1 MKTSL
6 IAIALALTSAA
17 SFAKTTESAMT
28 GNANQSHV
36 EYVREGD
43 GLVPRYIIRSTTTRA
58 EVIAELKASQARMDW
73 VRSGDEL
80 LPREM
85 FTSNK
90 TVAEVRAEAVASRQN
105 ARLTARLHGYG
116 DSSN

>member
-6 IAIALALTSAA
+6 IAIALVLTSAA
-17 SFAKTTESAMT
+17 SLAKTTESAMT
-28 GNANQSHV
+28 SNANQSHV
-36 EYVREGD
+36 EFVREGD
-43 GLVPRYIIRSTTTRA
+43 ILVPRYITHSTTTRA

-80 LPREM
+80 VPRET
-85 FTSNK
+85 FTSTK
-90 TVAEVRAEAVASRQN
+90 TVAEVRAEAVAARQN

-116 DSSN
+116 ESSN

>member
-1 MKTSL
+1 MKTPL

-17 SFAKTTESAMT
+17 SFAKTTESAVT

-43 GLVPRYIIRSTTTRA
+43 GLVPRYIINSTTTRA

-85 FTSNK
+85 FTGNK
-90 TVAEVRAEAVASRQN
+90 TVAEVRAEAVAARQT

>member
-17 SFAKTTESAMT
+17 SFAKTTESAVT

-36 EYVREGD
+36 EFVYEGD
-43 GLVPRYIIRSTTTRA
+43 MLVPRYISNSTTTRA

-73 VRSGDEL
+73 VSRGDEVV
-80 LPREM
+80 PRETFM
-85 FTSNK
+85 SHK
-90 TVAEVRAEAVASRQN
+90 TVAEVRAEFVA
-105 ARLTARLHGYG
+105 ARKQGQLTARLQGYG
-116 DSSN
+116 DSSH

>member
-36 EYVREGD
+36 EFVREGD
-43 GLVPRYIIRSTTTRA
+43 GLVPRYITHSTTTRA

-80 LPREM
+80 LPRDM
-85 FTSNK
+85 FASNK
-90 TVAEVRAEAVASRQN
+90 TVAEVRAEFAAARMQE
-105 ARLTARLHGYG
+105 RLTARLHGYG